1 MSEAADNPFISASD
15 SSKFQF
21 YICIRSFRPD
31 FLSVSHGEDTVP
43 PQELRIDGKFPY
55 QAAAKRALCS
65 ILSARCTTF
74 AVWMPKKMYR
84 ISVRF
89 VLALTLRRL

>member
-1 MSEAADNPFISASD
+1 MKHCPYGAFSIHYLFPVVSAG
-15 SSKFQF
+15 F
-21 YICIRSFRPD
+21 
-31 FLSVSHGEDTVP
+31 FLSVFHGEDTVP
-43 PQELRIDGKFPY
+43 PQELRIDRKFQC

-65 ILSARCTTF
+65 ILSASWTTF

-89 VLALTLRRL
+89 VLALTLRRS

>member
-1 MSEAADNPFISASD
+1 MFSIRPKQPTGPIRFCFQSIKFPF
-15 SSKFQF
+15 F
-21 YICIRSFRPD
+21 YD
-31 FLSVSHGEDTVP
+31 KDTVP
-43 PQELRIDGKFPY
+43 PQELRIDRKFQC

-65 ILSARCTTF
+65 ILSASWTTF

-89 VLALTLRRL
+89 VRALTIRRS